1 VTWSAKPIE
10 NFKMRV
16 LIQICLL
23 VLVVLTTSCDKGYQ
37 IRFRNYYTEPIDSVI
52 IGKNKVVFTQI
63 ETQTSTE
70 YKKISSG
77 NYDIKIVSKS
87 KKRFTLTTFISS
99 KGGGNKTILID
110 AIQQTAVLDE

>member
-1 VTWSAKPIE
+1 MLNVKPIE
-10 NFKMRV
+10 SFKMR
-16 LIQICLL
+16 LISLLGL
-23 VLVVLTTSCDKGYQ
+23 VLMLLFTASCDKGYQ

-52 IGKNKVVFTQI
+52 IGKNKIVFTQI

-87 KKRFTLTTFISS
+87 NKRFTSTTFISS

-110 AIQQTAVLDE
+110 AIQQVAVLDE